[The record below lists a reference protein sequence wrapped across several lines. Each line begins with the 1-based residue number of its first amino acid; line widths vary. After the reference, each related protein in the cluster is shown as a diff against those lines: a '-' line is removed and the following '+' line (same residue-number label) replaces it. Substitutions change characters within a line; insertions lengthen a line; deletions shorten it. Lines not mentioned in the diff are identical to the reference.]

1 MYTYRISITS
11 DIADIEGTFSQE
23 EPLTYGDFTREIRA
37 LRVEVLANE
46 FKKECEE

>member
-23 EPLTYGDFTREIRA
+23 AAKLAA
-37 LRVEVLANE
+37 LRVEVLATNLRRSARNDSRQA
-46 FKKECEE
+46 